1 MEVIQIEVLPELI
14 KILGL
19 RDEDKLSRRI
29 LELAVIELFREEKI
43 TFEQAADLLMIPKIE
58 FIYLLHELKVPYFSP
73 LLEKMEKEID
83 VPKVSEIPLD
93 LDDLLQV
100 IIEHNASDLHL
111 KVGSPPVARLEG
123 ELVPIG
129 EQSLSKNDTKRLV
142 LGSMNENQRRLLQE
156 TWSINYA
163 YTLNK
168 FRFRVNAYYERECL
182 SAAFRMLGMGGMT
195 FEDLNLPRNLERFAN
210 LKNGLVLVCGPAGSG
225 KSTALSA
232 IISHINNTRKLHI
245 ITIEDPIEFY
255 HEDKMCIISQREVG
269 IDTKS
274 FAESLRQALR
284 QDPNVILIGEM
295 RDKETIETAVLAA
308 ETGHLVLSTIHASN
322 AVQAI
327 ERVLDVFS
335 GKMQEQFRLLISNTL
350 RGIMSLKLINKTD
363 GSGLIPAVELM
374 FMTPT
379 IKSLILENKLP
390 DIYQFLEEG
399 IADGMLTFTES
410 LLRLVRKGI
419 ITREDALF
427 NAEHPT
433 ELRLKLDGMGGS
445 AAADTARERNLYDWI

>member
-1 MEVIQIEVLPELI
+1 
-14 KILGL
+14 
-19 RDEDKLSRRI
+19 
-29 LELAVIELFREEKI
+29 
-43 TFEQAADLLMIPKIE
+43 
-58 FIYLLHELKVPYFSP
+58 
-73 LLEKMEKEID
+73 
-83 VPKVSEIPLD
+83 
-93 LDDLLQV
+93 
-100 IIEHNASDLHL
+100 
-111 KVGSPPVARLEG
+111 
-123 ELVPIG
+123 
-129 EQSLSKNDTKRLV
+129 
-142 LGSMNENQRRLLQE
+142 
-156 TWSINYA
+156 
-163 YTLNK
+163 
-168 FRFRVNAYYERECL
+168 
-182 SAAFRMLGMGGMT
+182 MLGMGGMT

-210 LKNGLVLVCGPAGSG
+210 LKSGLVLVCGPAGSG

-232 IISHINNTRKLHI
+232 VISHINNTRKLHI

-269 IDTKS
+269 IDTRS
-274 FAESLRQALR
+274 FSESLRQALR

-327 ERVLDVFS
+327 ERILDVFS

-350 RGIMSLKLINKTD
+350 KGILSLKLINKMD
-363 GSGLIPAVELM
+363 GSGLLPAVELM

-399 IADGMLTFTES
+399 VQDGMLTFTES
-410 LLRLVRKGI
+410 LLRLVRKGVI
-419 ITREDALF
+419 SREDALF

-433 ELRLKLDGMGGS
+433 ELRLKLDGMGGG
-445 AAADTARERNLYDWI
+445 AAIETAKERNLYDWI